1 VTFAAIVLVFVWIG
15 RTIWAHPGERTAGTE
30 IALRL
35 AATLIGGPVLI
46 ARLLPPPVIEAAAER
61 RIWLSNVLRWPLRNR
76 RRTLR
81 FALGFI
87 FVGFAIGLVP
97 SVWRNAPQW
106 LAVIG
111 VWCGVTGAAAA
122 ATAWTGFL
130 LPRRY
135 VVRLSPSTTT
145 VLQPSQLVQHQR
157 AEAAAGAVSIV
168 CVLASLILQ
177 FLRLY
182 NIGPW

>member
-1 VTFAAIVLVFVWIG
+1 MTFAAIALVFFWIA

-76 RRTLR
+76 RRTLS
-81 FALGFI
+81 FALRFI
-87 FVGFAIGLVP
+87 FIGFAIALLP

-111 VWCGVTGAAAA
+111 VWCGVAGAAAV
-122 ATAWTGFL
+122 ATVWTGFL

-135 VVRLSPSTTT
+135 VVRLSPSTT
-145 VLQPSQLVQHQR
+145 VLQVSQLVQHQR

-168 CVLASLILQ
+168 FVVASLILQ
-177 FLRLY
+177 FLRVY